1 MRVRKRKW
9 EEKNIR
15 GRERGCGK
23 ARTKAGEKGVGG
35 KEMKEKIGKGEK
47 SGKGTHSGEKE
58 GRRERMQGGKE
69 GVERRDQKTGKK
81 EGVGRREQMRGG
93 KEGVGRGD
101 REQMEIEQVQYARRA
116 DKSGMRAVEKDT
128 LGMYHNAIEKKWNK
142 WIIMYQVKSGERRR
156 RKKSQTK
163 KDV

>member
-9 EEKNIR
+9 EEENIR

-58 GRRERMQGGKE
+58 GSRERMRGGKE
-69 GVERRDQKTGKK
+69 GVERRDQKN
-81 EGVGRREQMRGG
+81 G
-93 KEGVGRGD
+93 KERGSGKERTDAVRERGSGKGRPGTNGD
-101 REQMEIEQVQYARRA
+101 RAGAICE
-116 DKSGMRAVEKDT
+116 KSG
-128 LGMYHNAIEKKWNK
+128 
-142 WIIMYQVKSGERRR
+142 
-156 RKKSQTK
+156 
-163 KDV
+163 